1 MFLNGKKL
9 NYEDLK
15 SLVYFHDITKKHVN
29 HHNNDKK
36 NIHVAVQM
44 TVTFSSNKYQH

>member
-36 NIHVAVQM
+36 KHPCS
-44 TVTFSSNKYQH
+44 SSNDSHIF